1 MKEIYHGGTVY
12 LGAGA
17 FAEGFIVEN
26 GTFSAVGCS
35 DELKG
40 AARTGDRTI
49 DLMGKFVC
57 AGFNDSHMHLLNF
70 GASLRTAQLDAH
82 TGSLDDMINCL
93 KDFAKAHPPTRGA
106 WLIGRGWNQDC
117 FTDAVRMP
125 TRYDL
130 DRVSTAFPVA
140 AVRCCGHCM
149 AVNSA
154 ALRAIG
160 IGEHAPE
167 IAGGRFGMQNGVP
180 DGLIYDNAMDYVYA
194 AMPAPKAGEIKEM
207 IMSACDALNACG
219 VTSCQSDDYFA
230 FRGVSWRDVNAAYR
244 ELASNG
250 KLTVRITEQSN
261 FDNLEAFKVFLK
273 EEWPEKKGGNM
284 FRIGP
289 LKMLGDGSL
298 GSRTAY
304 LSRPYAD
311 APDTRGIRVID
322 QKTLQDMIL
331 CAHEHG
337 MQIAVHAIGDACLD
351 DVLCAYEK
359 ALKKHPRAD
368 HRHGIVHCQVTRR
381 EQLQKMIDRSLH
393 IYAQSIFL
401 DYDSRIVENRVGK
414 SLAETSYHWKTLLRG
429 GLTVSNGTDCP
440 VEHPD
445 PLRGITCAVTRAPL
459 ARPDAPYLPEQR
471 FSVAEA
477 LDSYTLAGAKASFE
491 EHVKGM
497 IAPGMLA
504 DFSVLEKSP
513 FSVPPASIQDIKVL
527 ETYLGGACVFH
538 A

>member
-1 MKEIYHGGTVY
+1 
-12 LGAGA
+12 
-17 FAEGFIVEN
+17 
-26 GTFSAVGCS
+26 
-35 DELKG
+35 
-40 AARTGDRTI
+40 
-49 DLMGKFVC
+49 
-57 AGFNDSHMHLLNF
+57 
-70 GASLRTAQLDAH
+70 
-82 TGSLDDMINCL
+82 
-93 KDFAKAHPPTRGA
+93 
-106 WLIGRGWNQDC
+106 
-117 FTDAVRMP
+117 
-125 TRYDL
+125 
-130 DRVSTAFPVA
+130 
-140 AVRCCGHCM
+140 
-149 AVNSA
+149 
-154 ALRAIG
+154 
-160 IGEHAPE
+160 
-167 IAGGRFGMQNGVP
+167 
-180 DGLIYDNAMDYVYA
+180 
-194 AMPAPKAGEIKEM
+194 
-207 IMSACDALNACG
+207 
-219 VTSCQSDDYFA
+219 
-230 FRGVSWRDVNAAYR
+230 
-244 ELASNG
+244 
-250 KLTVRITEQSN
+250 
-261 FDNLEAFKVFLK
+261 
-273 EEWPEKKGGNM
+273 
-284 FRIGP
+284 
-289 LKMLGDGSL
+289 
-298 GSRTAY
+298 
-304 LSRPYAD
+304 
-311 APDTRGIRVID
+311 
-322 QKTLQDMIL
+322 MIL